1 MYNELNAS
9 NEMEN
14 RNYLTAL
21 MCFQD
26 ANPVNGPFC
35 SLVRP
40 WIVSKLAPAFSS
52 IQAYCTVRLISE
64 NTRNLQVTG
73 MHNPFFNV
81 DTTYIRDLLYYIIVS
96 ESEIYLSV

>member
-1 MYNELNAS
+1 
-9 NEMEN
+9 
-14 RNYLTAL
+14 

-40 WIVSKLAPAFSS
+40 WTVSKPAPASSS
-52 IQAYCTVRLISE
+52 IQAYSTVRLISE

-73 MHNPFFNV
+73 MRNPFFNV
-81 DTTYIRDLLYYIIVS
+81 DTTYTRDLLYYIV
-96 ESEIYLSV
+96 VKAF

>member
-1 MYNELNAS
+1 
-9 NEMEN
+9 
-14 RNYLTAL
+14 

-40 WIVSKLAPAFSS
+40 WTVSKLAPASSS
-52 IQAYCTVRLISE
+52 IQAYFTVRLISE

-73 MHNPFFNV
+73 MRNPFFKV
-81 DTTYIRDLLYYIIVS
+81 DTVYIQEIYYIILLLKSKAFEV
-96 ESEIYLSV
+96 